1 MILERAEAELHLTL
15 QPNHRAAPF
24 NVAHMMVDNAG
35 ALLKP
40 TGLLRRKPT
49 TGKLLRAP

>member
-1 MILERAEAELHLTL
+1 LILERDEAELHLTL

-40 TGLLRRKPT
+40 TGLLFSNVFVKPNT
-49 TGKLLRAP
+49 FV